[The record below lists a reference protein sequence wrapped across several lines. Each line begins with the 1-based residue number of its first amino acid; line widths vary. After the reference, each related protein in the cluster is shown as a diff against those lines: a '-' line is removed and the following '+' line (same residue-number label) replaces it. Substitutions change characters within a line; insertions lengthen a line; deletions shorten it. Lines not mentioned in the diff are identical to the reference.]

1 MQSGSFIGSILP
13 IIVIFA
19 IFYFLLILPQQKQQK
34 RLKAMQD
41 GLKKGDKIL
50 MNSGII
56 GVVNKVEEEFIKV
69 EIAPECIVR
78 VQKEFIAKKFD
89 DEK

>member
-1 MQSGSFIGSILP
+1 
-13 IIVIFA
+13 
-19 IFYFLLILPQQKQQK
+19 
-34 RLKAMQD
+34 MQD

-56 GVVNKVEEEFIKV
+56 AVVNKVEEEFIKV